1 MFSIFDLFNAIHL
14 SDEPPVLAGTNL
26 HYISPYNLDA
36 NEKISGVSGGVVLWL
51 LQLMNE
57 REINVDQKAAEV
69 KSSMEVYCPN
79 FYGNDIMFMM
89 WKILCN
95 NTSLRNEISAEELI
109 NLKNDPKEWPSEWS
123 EDKTN
128 FMRAF
133 HELRTY
139 FPSVA
144 SNREAME
151 ECVKYLIEESSE
163 SGNKTSRMKFA
174 RGMPIK
180 PFVNSPTEEEIF
192 DRLPHHYIT
201 NRFNFIVKWIF
212 PQLDKTP
219 KDEFLV
225 ISLMYPSI
233 KSYGDLF
240 KAVCERDPQIVPDI
254 DTEFKNMVVMHF
266 DMCYKPWDNEF
277 AELAEGNPEL
287 YKIIYVFLSYVT
299 RLFDFEN
306 IDDWKEKLSTT
317 LNTAKAQEV
326 IDKLRGEIEEM
337 KIWEGE
343 IGKKVLEI
351 LSGMSYSLNKE

>member
-1 MFSIFDLFNAIHL
+1 
-14 SDEPPVLAGTNL
+14 
-26 HYISPYNLDA
+26 
-36 NEKISGVSGGVVLWL
+36 
-51 LQLMNE
+51 
-57 REINVDQKAAEV
+57 
-69 KSSMEVYCPN
+69 
-79 FYGNDIMFMM
+79 
-89 WKILCN
+89 
-95 NTSLRNEISAEELI
+95 
-109 NLKNDPKEWPSEWS
+109 
-123 EDKTN
+123 
-128 FMRAF
+128 
-133 HELRTY
+133 
-139 FPSVA
+139 
-144 SNREAME
+144 
-151 ECVKYLIEESSE
+151 
-163 SGNKTSRMKFA
+163 
-174 RGMPIK
+174 
-180 PFVNSPTEEEIF
+180 
-192 DRLPHHYIT
+192 
-201 NRFNFIVKWIF
+201 
-212 PQLDKTP
+212 
-219 KDEFLV
+219 
-225 ISLMYPSI
+225 MYPSI